1 MIMAIQVDDAQRL
14 WVVSTGPRDDWLEN
28 FREAVRPNGRVVLE
42 PINDDPRATFI
53 VRVDV
58 IDLNAASIIATSEQD
73 ELIHAFIG
81 DGLGLEIRYTEIGIP
96 QAVVWSLAFKEP
108 D

>member
-1 MIMAIQVDDAQRL
+1 MA
-14 WVVSTGPRDDWLEN
+14 G
-28 FREAVRPNGRVVLE
+28 PNGRGMLE

-53 VRVDV
+53 VRIDV
-58 IDLNAASIIATSEQD
+58 IDLDSAWIIASSERD

-96 QAVVWSLAFKEP
+96 QAVVWSLALKEP